1 MKVFGPLRRLL
12 GLVASPRAGEV
23 VTTTA
28 PGALE
33 PIGTAPEP
41 AHAARS
47 KYQPH
52 QGARERARRRRRG
65 R

>member
-1 MKVFGPLRRLL
+1 MKVFGLLGRLL
-12 GLVASPRAGEV
+12 ALVARPPAGEV

-28 PGALE
+28 PGSLE

-41 AHAARS
+41 APAVRS